1 MVRLLIFAA
10 VVSVALTIY
19 TLIECTR
26 ADRRSVRSL
35 SKPAWCAVI
44 ILLPLIGAGLWFLLG
59 RPVAANGAS
68 GQQSM
73 APDDDEDFLRQ
84 LEVWRRQQQR
94 EADLQ
99 AREQDLTKR
108 EETKKADDAQK
119 SADSKDK
126 DPKPGAK
133 NKNEPDDTDSSS
145 PETQ

>member
-19 TLIECTR
+19 TLIECAR
-26 ADRRSVRSL
+26 AERRSIRSL
-35 SKPAWCAVI
+35 PKPAWIAVV

-59 RPVAANGAS
+59 RPVASNGTPA
-68 GQQSM
+68 QKSM

-94 EADLQ
+94 EADSK

-108 EETKKADDAQK
+108 EDVQK
-119 SADSKDK
+119 PDGEKPAKPEAK
-126 DPKPGAK
+126 EPKPGAERK
-133 NKNEPDDTDSSS
+133 NKPEGTDSSS
-145 PETQ
+145 SETE